1 MSAVFFD
8 QRYNEVMVRLLKCN
22 SPCLLLVKCL
32 ADAKINTM
40 ASSMAGLLDWIDS
53 FVKLETIYNLA
64 Q

>member
-32 ADAKINTM
+32 ADAKINPM

-53 FVKLETIYNLA
+53 FV
-64 Q
+64 